1 MTFSDLEYVD
11 QPGPSLGKP
20 DGPHTGRRSLASV
33 VVMLSGLG
41 GTGKTIA
48 AIKLAQR
55 AGELAPPARVL
66 VVDTANNG
74 DVGRYL
80 RISTDRT
87 TCSRFWSASCLGDT
101 GFTLLGPENIN
112 GIRPFQ
118 MAPVTFSLALPSV
131 DQPTGS
137 ALATTEIGAVIEL
150 ASRDF
155 DLVVVDTGP
164 LRANTATLCIDHV
177 IALLARS
184 GWGLAVTDASVTD
197 LSALVETLARL
208 SSYGVRT
215 QRISVLVNRAR
226 SSCSSHL
233 VRRVLREQPF
243 EIGGILEDR
252 DLEWSANTGQ
262 FVPNPPGFVSVLDE
276 MLFKIPPLAESNP
289 AAAHAAAISSRRR
302 SFGRGR

>member
-1 MTFSDLEYVD
+1 MTFSDLECVD
-11 QPGPSLGKP
+11 QPGPSLSKP
-20 DGPHTGRRSLASV
+20 DSPQIGKRSLASV
-33 VVMLSGLG
+33 VVVLSGLG

-55 AGELAPPARVL
+55 AGELSPAARVL
-66 VVDTANNG
+66 LVDTANNG

-80 RISTDRT
+80 QIPTDQTTRST
-87 TCSRFWSASCLGDT
+87 FWSDSYLADT
-101 GFTLLGPENIN
+101 SFTLLGPESIN

-118 MAPVTFSLALPSV
+118 IAPVAFSLALPSV
-131 DQPTGS
+131 DQPSGP
-137 ALATTEIGAVIEL
+137 AFATTEIWALIEL

-164 LRANTATLCIDHV
+164 LRANTATLWNDHV

-208 SSYGVRT
+208 SSCGVTT
-215 QRISVLVNRAR
+215 QNISVLVNRAR

-243 EIGGILEDR
+243 QIGGILEDR
-252 DLEWSANTGQ
+252 DLERSANTGQ

-276 MLFKIPPLAESNP
+276 VLFKIPPLAESNP
-289 AAAHAAAISSRRR
+289 AAAHAEAILSRRR